1 MPQTALDNPEVLA
14 LAETVWNYHRMGH
27 PLARVDCILVLGT
40 YDIVV
45 AEWGAQ
51 LFLDGWAPLLVIS
64 GGLGAITGSMWEE
77 SEAQKFAR
85 IAIAMGVP
93 GDRILLEERSTN
105 TGENIL
111 FTRRLL
117 AESGIDPG
125 SFLVVQKPYMERRA
139 YATFRKLWP
148 QKECLVTSPPSAFL
162 EYLDRYSNPLL
173 GVHRVIS
180 IMVGDLQRVKVYPE
194 MGFQIPQEIPPDVWE
209 AFERL
214 VALGYDS
221 HLVPGY
227 CKATPTGVS
236 DKWQF

>member
-1 MPQTALDNPEVLA
+1 MPEHAAPDRDALA
-14 LAETVWNYHRMGH
+14 LAQTIWNYHRMNH

-45 AEWGAQ
+45 AERGAQ

-77 SEAQKFAR
+77 AEAQKFAR
-85 IAIAMGVP
+85 IAMAMGVP
-93 GDRILLEERSTN
+93 GDSILLEERSTN

-111 FTRRLL
+111 FTKRLL
-117 AESGIDPG
+117 SERGIDPG

-148 QKECLVTSPPSAFL
+148 EKKCLVTSPPCSFP
-162 EYLDRYSNPLL
+162 EYLDRHSNPLL
-173 GVHRVIS
+173 GAHRMIS
-180 IMVGDLQRVKVYPE
+180 IMVGDLHRVKVYPE
-194 MGFQIPQEIPPDVWE
+194 MGFQVPQEIPPDVWE

-214 VALGYDS
+214 VALGYNS
-221 HLVPGY
+221 HLVPG
-227 CKATPTGVS
+227 C
-236 DKWQF
+236 